1 MSDPDVTITLGRS
14 GRVVRRGATSRSLSG
29 RKRTNGQSQPTG
41 SFASNKRQR
50 GNGIAWN
57 SRVNVIDAPQV
68 GKNDLRLKLIHKS
81 LSKQIVGVSKGQR
94 RKKLHENLSK
104 SSQSWSGVSMLQQSH
119 EPKRTSILRHMPPE
133 EVIYDLQTGVSLRKP
148 DSVHEMTGRWAG
160 LGPTTMKT
168 TSGTSGPHVQY
179 ASPSGMVQR
188 SSHMG
193 EQPLTV
199 SSFLHSLGLD
209 KYAILFRAEE
219 VDMTVLKQ
227 MGDEDLKE
235 LGIPMGPRKKILI
248 AMKACSKRHPP

>member
-1 MSDPDVTITLGRS
+1 MVTINLVWFCVFHIYLAFLFIFPLYS
-14 GRVVRRGATSRSLSG
+14 YYIDLSE
-29 RKRTNGQSQPTG
+29 
-41 SFASNKRQR
+41 
-50 GNGIAWN
+50 
-57 SRVNVIDAPQV
+57 APQV

-94 RKKLHENLSK
+94 RKKLHENLLK

-168 TSGTSGPHVQY
+168 TSGTSGPRVQY

-188 SSHMG
+188 SSHMVY
-193 EQPLTV
+193 LLALL
-199 SSFLHSLGLD
+199 SKIS
-209 KYAILFRAEE
+209 
-219 VDMTVLKQ
+219 KQ
-227 MGDEDLKE
+227 
-235 LGIPMGPRKKILI
+235 
-248 AMKACSKRHPP
+248 ATSV